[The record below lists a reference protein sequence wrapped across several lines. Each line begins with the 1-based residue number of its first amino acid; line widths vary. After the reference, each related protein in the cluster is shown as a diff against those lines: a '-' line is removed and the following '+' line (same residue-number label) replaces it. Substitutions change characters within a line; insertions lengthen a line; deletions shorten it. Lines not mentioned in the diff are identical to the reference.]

1 MTVTSRF
8 MLGLY
13 PVIIGLTW
21 WAKSTGF
28 KMALPPWQF
37 WACIPAIVCLLIVW
51 YRLRA
56 TARSGTST
64 PAREP

>member
-37 WACIPAIVCLLIVW
+37 WACIPA
-51 YRLRA
+51 